1 VCQCKFF
8 LYGAKTDHVRY
19 DDELQK
25 FLCGALQKLEGD
37 LDSLR
42 YGCRLSRL
50 YIFIRSPREVM
61 QEKMSVNMFKQIA
74 NLFEQI
80 INMFEQSNN
89 LFVHIVKK
97 TFFACLLR
105 GSVYSR

>member
-1 VCQCKFF
+1 VWSA
-8 LYGAKTDHVRY
+8 AKTRGRPGQ
-19 DDELQK
+19 LT
-25 FLCGALQKLEGD
+25 L
-37 LDSLR
+37 
-42 YGCRLSRL
+42 RLSTVE
-50 YIFIRSPREVM
+50 IVFVRSPREVM

-97 TFFACLLR
+97 TIFACLLR